1 MNTLYFSDRST
12 RSSSALL
19 LLSANRW
26 LCSWM
31 IQFSGKTNKA
41 WQIQIIVCRR
51 DKVIMRKCIG
61 GNWSFFQEA
70 VWFTGH
76 ANNNFLCVPPLMGG
90 GWSQRWGWKVHAKR
104 TDFIMMQYP
113 EESTEVLW
121 PLIICGGVYWKAV
134 WLPLRIT
141 YRDRTMAGSHWVTAE
156 AVNESSIHN
165 GFDLFVSVEKTR
177 KDNNSYEK
185 IHRTQTT
192 HESQMHHGKRV
203 LSRTWKG
210 SHVWDVLT
218 AKSPTYLAAR

>member
-1 MNTLYFSDRST
+1 MRLSGEQSQSFPPEPLQESELPPLCLNKLWSQSKGLYHFQQQLNTLYFSDRST

-19 LLSANRW
+19 LLPANRW

-156 AVNESSIHN
+156 AVN
-165 GFDLFVSVEKTR
+165 
-177 KDNNSYEK
+177 
-185 IHRTQTT
+185 
-192 HESQMHHGKRV
+192 
-203 LSRTWKG
+203 
-210 SHVWDVLT
+210 
-218 AKSPTYLAAR
+218 